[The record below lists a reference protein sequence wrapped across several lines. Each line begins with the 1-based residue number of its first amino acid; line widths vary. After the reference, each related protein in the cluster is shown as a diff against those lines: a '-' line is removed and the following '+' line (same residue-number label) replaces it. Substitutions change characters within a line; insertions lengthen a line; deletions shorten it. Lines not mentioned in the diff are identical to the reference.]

1 MQLCETK
8 KSRIEQFWIRIDA
21 CSYLSDGL
29 GVLRILRKKII
40 TYELK
45 QNLNNGDIAR
55 EIPRTIEEISFT
67 NSNKPDR
74 SYANFF
80 LKFSFK

>member
-8 KSRIEQFWIRIDA
+8 KSRIEQFWI
-21 CSYLSDGL
+21 SYLSDGL

-45 QNLNNGDIAR
+45 HNLNNGDIAK

-67 NSNKPDR
+67 NSNKPDK
-74 SYANFF
+74 S
-80 LKFSFK
+80 